1 MHPASPIQVPRIL
14 SVLFALRWLWTFWWI
29 RFLGWLYPGR
39 LGSLTV
45 DDTLVRLEL
54 VLVVDLELRI
64 LLRLAQHAVA
74 DDEKL
79 DLVAHEAA
87 EGVLGRA
94 HDRLAAHV
102 EACVD
107 QNSAAGLLLEARD
120 QRMET
125 RAGVGVHRLYTRRIV
140 DVSNGGDVGA
150 HDVELVD
157 TEELLLLVGHP
168 PSPRLLHVR
177 DQEHVG

>member
-54 VLVVDLELRI
+54 VLVVDLERRV
-64 LLRLAQHAVA
+64 LLGLAQHAVA
-74 DDEKL
+74 DDEQL

-94 HDRLAAHV
+94 DDRLAAHV
-102 EACVD
+102 EARVD
-107 QNSAAGLLLEARD
+107 QDAAAGLLLEARD
-120 QRMET
+120 QCVEARV
-125 RAGVGVHRLYTRRIV
+125 GVGVHGLHAGRIV
-140 DVSNGGDVGA
+140 DMRDGGDVGA
-150 HDVELVD
+150 HDIELVD
-157 TEELLLLVGHP
+157 AEKLLLLVGHAP
-168 PSPRLLHVR
+168 
-177 DQEHVG
+177 